1 MRSEVTEALEAR
13 KKIIFI
19 DEAMF
24 TYSTNAMLA
33 YAPNRQNICVDEKL
47 SSAPAIAMVA
57 GVSVEAG
64 LESWLAKPRSI
75 DSDAFISFIE
85 GLVAQNLS
93 KEITLFLDNASIHRS
108 KKVTS
113 FLKDN
118 GIEAIY
124 NVPYSPQFNPIEHV
138 WAQVKAVF
146 KRRKLEL
153 FLQERALDYK
163 KLAVESL
170 KGIQGHTIS
179 SICKKVLENEIMNL
193 K

>member
-1 MRSEVTEALEAR
+1 
-13 KKIIFI
+13 
-19 DEAMF
+19 MF

-57 GVSVEAG
+57 GMSVEGG
-64 LESWLAKPRSI
+64 LETWLTKPRSI

-85 GLVAQNLS
+85 GLVAQNQS
-93 KEITLFLDNASIHRS
+93 EEITLFLDNATIHRS

-118 GIEAIY
+118 GIETIY

-138 WAQVKAVF
+138 WVQVKAVF
-146 KRRKLEL
+146 KRRMLEL
-153 FLQERALDYK
+153 LLQERAIDYK
-163 KLAVESL
+163 KLAIDSL
-170 KGIQGHTIS
+170 KGISGKTIS
-179 SICKKVLENEIMNL
+179 SICQKVLENDIMNL